1 MAGDLSHD
9 PKYVVKHLKHLKNY
23 DLVIGSRYIEGVSVV
38 NWPIRRLMLSYGAN
52 LYSRIITGM
61 PINDGTGG
69 FKAWRTSL
77 LKKISISY
85 ILKMFV
91 VRCPLQKII
100 DSFLFNKYLTSSVLN
115 IIVTIHRATFYCD
128 YPTSTNV
135 TY

>member
-1 MAGDLSHD
+1 M
-9 PKYVVKHLKHLKNY
+9 PKYSIDKFGGKQDFRKTILKKTKNPDY
-23 DLVIGSRYIEGVSVV
+23 
-38 NWPIRRLMLSYGAN
+38 
-52 LYSRIITGM
+52 
-61 PINDGTGG
+61 
-69 FKAWRTSL
+69 L

-115 IIVTIHRATFYCD
+115 IIITIHRATFYCD